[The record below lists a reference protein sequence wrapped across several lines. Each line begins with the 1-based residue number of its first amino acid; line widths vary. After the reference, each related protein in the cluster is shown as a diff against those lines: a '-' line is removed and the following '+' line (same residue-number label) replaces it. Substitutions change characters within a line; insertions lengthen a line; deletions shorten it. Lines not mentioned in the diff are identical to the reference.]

1 MKNKKIILP
10 ILGIVLIALIVVA
23 VILVQKS
30 NTVASVE
37 GEKITQND
45 LDEALNKQY
54 GTSILQTLIANKVV
68 DLEAEK
74 EKIKVTD
81 KEKKA
86 ELDDLIESSGGEDA
100 FNAALEANGASK
112 ADIEEELLRYLK
124 IKKLLEP
131 RIEITDDQIQ
141 AYFDENKAS
150 FNTPEQVEAS
160 HILVADEKT
169 AKEVKKKLDDGED
182 FADLAKEYSTDT
194 ATKENGGELGY
205 FSSGQM
211 VEEFEKAAFS
221 MDVDEI
227 SDPVETTNGWHI
239 IKVTGHKDAV
249 EAKLDDHKDEIKDA
263 LFEQQMNTEY
273 STWLTEIQ
281 AKYDIDNKLDTS
293 SKTDTTSSAS

>member
-30 NTVASVE
+30 NTVASVD

-81 KEKKA
+81 KEQKA

-150 FNTPEQVEAS
+150 FDTPEQVEAS

-194 ATKENGGELGY
+194 ATKDNGGELGY

-227 SDPVETTNGWHI
+227 SDPVKTDNGWHI

-249 EAKLDDHKDEIKDA
+249 EAKLDDHKDEIKDT
-263 LFEQQMNTEY
+263 LFETQMNTEY
-273 STWLTEIQ
+273 STWLTEIE

-293 SKTDTTSSAS
+293 STTDSTSSAS

>member
-227 SDPVETTNGWHI
+227 SNPVETTNGWHI

>member
-10 ILGIVLIALIVVA
+10 ILAVVLIALIVVA
-23 VILVQKS
+23 VILVQKN
-30 NTVASVE
+30 NTVASID
-37 GEKITQND
+37 GEKITQDD
-45 LDEALNKQY
+45 LNEALNKQY
-54 GTSILQTLIANKVV
+54 GTSILETLIANKVV

-74 EKIKVTD
+74 EKVKVTD
-81 KEKKA
+81 KEQED
-86 ELDDLIESSGGEDA
+86 ELNELIESSGGEDA

-131 RIEITDDQIQ
+131 RIEVTDDEIQ

-150 FNTPEQVEAS
+150 FDTPEQVEAS

-169 AKEVKKKLDDGED
+169 AKEVKQKLDDGED

-211 VEEFEKAAFS
+211 VEEFEKAAFA

-249 EAKLDDHKDEIKDA
+249 EAKLDDHKDEIKDTV
-263 LFEQQMNTEY
+263 FESKMNTEY
-273 STWLTEIQ
+273 STWLEEVK
-281 AKYDIDNKLDTS
+281 ADYDIKNNLDTAS
-293 SKTDTTSSAS
+293 TTSAS

>member
-10 ILGIVLIALIVVA
+10 ILGIVLIALIVIA

-30 NTVASVE
+30 NTVASVD

-81 KEKKA
+81 KEQKA
-86 ELDDLIESSGGEDA
+86 ELDDLVESSGGEDA

-141 AYFDENKAS
+141 SYFDENKAS
-150 FNTPEQVEAS
+150 FDTPEQVEAS

-227 SDPVETTNGWHI
+227 SDPVKTDNGWHI

-249 EAKLDDHKDEIKDA
+249 EAKLDDHKDEIKDT
-263 LFEQQMNTEY
+263 LFETQMNTEY

-293 SKTDTTSSAS
+293 STTDSTSSAS

>member
-10 ILGIVLIALIVVA
+10 ILAVVLIALIVVA
-23 VILVQKS
+23 VILVQK
-30 NTVASVE
+30 NDTVASID
-37 GEKITQND
+37 GEKITQDD
-45 LDEALNKQY
+45 LNEALNKQY

-74 EKIKVTD
+74 QKVKVTD
-81 KEKKA
+81 KEKED
-86 ELDDLIESSGGEDA
+86 ELNELIESSGGEDA

-112 ADIEEELLRYLK
+112 ADIQDELLRYLK

-131 RIEITDDQIQ
+131 RIKVTDDEIKS
-141 AYFDENKAS
+141 YFDENKAS
-150 FNTPEQVEAS
+150 FDTAEQVEAS

-169 AKEVKKKLDDGED
+169 AKEVKQKLDDGED

-194 ATKENGGELGY
+194 ATKDNGGELGY

-211 VEEFEKAAFS
+211 VEEFEKAAFA

-227 SDPVETTNGWHI
+227 SDPVKTTNGWHI

-249 EAKLDDHKDEIKDA
+249 EAKLDDHKDEIKDT
-263 LFEQQMNTEY
+263 LFEQKMNTEY
-273 STWLTEIQ
+273 STWLEEVK
-281 AKYDIDNKLDTS
+281 ADYDIKNNLDTA
-293 SKTDTTSSAS
+293 SKTSES

>member
-1 MKNKKIILP
+1 M
-10 ILGIVLIALIVVA
+10 
-23 VILVQKS
+23 
-30 NTVASVE
+30 
-37 GEKITQND
+37 
-45 LDEALNKQY
+45 
-54 GTSILQTLIANKVV
+54 
-68 DLEAEK
+68 
-74 EKIKVTD
+74 
-81 KEKKA
+81 
-86 ELDDLIESSGGEDA
+86 
-100 FNAALEANGASK
+100 
-112 ADIEEELLRYLK
+112 RYLK

-227 SDPVETTNGWHI
+227 SNPVETTNGWHI

-249 EAKLDDHKDEIKDA
+249 EAKLDDHKDEIKDT
-263 LFEQQMNTEY
+263 LFETQMNTEY